1 MACLFSTF
9 LDKHP
14 LNPKWLCVVSYN
26 TYRIYLHITR
36 QVWEWEKMQPRPKR
50 RIYQNTQTWGRH
62 VQSHGIWKTT
72 LFNVVE
78 PIPTLNQRNIMSMP
92 LFQSSTFSVRIPRYK
107 IFHMYFR
114 SVKELYSVIHVLLS
128 YMNKNNV
135 DIFKNHLH
143 FFLFL
148 SWFFHKSSF
157 GDASLMDHQCNLLQ
171 KSLTFLTSPNS

>member
-1 MACLFSTF
+1 MAYLFSTF

-14 LNPKWLCVVSYN
+14 LNPKWLRVVSYN

-50 RIYQNTQTWGRH
+50 RIQQNTQTWGRH

-92 LFQSSTFSVRIPRYK
+92 LFHSSTFSVMPTK
-107 IFHMYFR
+107 IQ
-114 SVKELYSVIHVLLS
+114 
-128 YMNKNNV
+128 
-135 DIFKNHLH
+135 DIFTCILGIRKGTVQCYTCLIKLH
-143 FFLFL
+143 ESRTMSIFSKITCTFFF
-148 SWFFHKSSF
+148 FFHGSSI
-157 GDASLMDHQCNLLQ
+157 SLLLGM
-171 KSLTFLTSPNS
+171 LH

>member
-1 MACLFSTF
+1 MVTT
-9 LDKHP
+9 H
-14 LNPKWLCVVSYN
+14 
-26 TYRIYLHITR
+26 IEYLHIPR

-50 RIYQNTQTWGRH
+50 RIQQNTKTWGRH
-62 VQSHGIWKTT
+62 VQSHGKWKTT
-72 LFNVVE
+72 LSKVVD
-78 PIPTLNQRNIMSMP
+78 PSQLSTSTTLCLC

-128 YMNKNNV
+128 YTNKNNV
-135 DIFKNHLH
+135 DICKNHLH

-171 KSLTFLTSPNS
+171 KSLTF